1 MSYAMES
8 PIAVR
13 ASESARA
20 AFIRRTYAHLAGA
33 ILAFAAIEFLIF
45 GLLPKQGLD
54 DFMLNYFRSPY
65 SGLIV
70 LAAFIGVGWLAR
82 MWAHSDTAPAVQYFG
97 LAV

>member
-45 GLLPKQGLD
+45 GLLPQQGLD
-54 DFMLNYFRSPY
+54 DFMLNFAPQ
-65 SGLIV
+65 LQALQ
-70 LAAFIGVGWLAR
+70 LAAGKQRERAGQLSPSEAMTILIHF
-82 MWAHSDTAPAVQYFG
+82 HQSH
-97 LAV
+97 